1 MSKTTARGALAL
13 TFGAWVALKG
23 FPDEVLRAQD
33 APPKAAEI
41 VAVSG
46 CLKESTPDA
55 WTLESA
61 TDPVASSA
69 NAPTPKELASLP
81 RTGKNSFRL
90 IGVSIFDLP
99 AHKDHTV
106 VIKGLQI
113 KASPTNRLNITS
125 VTMVAPTCPPPAPK

>member
-1 MSKTTARGALAL
+1 MSKGVWLLAIGICTALNG
-13 TFGAWVALKG
+13 G
-23 FPDEVLRAQD
+23 PDEGIRAQE
-33 APPKAAEI
+33 APPKTADI

-46 CLKESTPDA
+46 CLKESAPDT

-69 NAPTPKELASLP
+69 NAPSAKELASLP

-106 VIKGLQI
+106 IIKGLQI
-113 KASPTNRLNITS
+113 KANPTSRLNITS
-125 VTMVAPTCPPPAPK
+125 VTMVAPTCPPTAQK